1 MLNPLISENELKI
14 LVKSFQNEAAKN
26 KRLTGWLKGMESKGV
41 SRVFTT
47 LEGIKKYI
55 YNWSY
60 IEQFDNTRENFSRKQ
75 DIEASKIVHE
85 KVLSRLFGEM
95 IESDKIWQSKGGDV
109 VNAQDYFFLSSPLI
123 NLPRKDITVLDYG
136 AGYGRGINFLKE
148 LGCTN
153 YIVTDAIENSYI
165 AQYAYLKTF
174 CDIYSWN
181 LDEAF
186 INSKFLNNLDSKS
199 NIKKIKHIP
208 TWQLKKLVENSVD
221 LIMFNQSLTEF
232 SKQSALYA
240 LSEANRLL
248 KQGGYI
254 YIRDND
260 FITSEHN
267 INEDDF
273 LKKRN
278 IVKIYDSP
286 FKQNHDIHGSIR
298 IYRKATS
305 KLIPTMYVGRLNT
318 RNPSEMF
325 LASIFVKNKFY
336 YLFIRNL
343 LSKILP
349 SKIKSFLKGILK

>member
-1 MLNPLISENELKI
+1 MPNPLISENELQV
-14 LVKSFQNEAAKN
+14 LVKSFRDEAAKN
-26 KRLTGWLKGMESKGV
+26 TRLTGWLKGMESRGV

-47 LEGIKKYI
+47 LEGIEKYI

-60 IEQFDNTRENFSRKQ
+60 IEQFDNTRKNFSREE
-75 DIEASKIVHE
+75 DIEASKIVHK
-85 KVLSRLFGEM
+85 KVLSRLFGETTK
-95 IESDKIWQSKGGDV
+95 SYKIWQSKGGDV

-153 YIVTDAIENSYI
+153 YIVTDAIENSYM
-165 AQYAYLKTF
+165 AQYAYLKSF

-186 INSKFLNNLDSKS
+186 MSNKFLKNFDSKS
-199 NIKKIKHIP
+199 NLQKIKHIP
-208 TWQLKKLVENSVD
+208 TWQLKKLVDSSVD

-232 SKQSALYA
+232 SKKSAQYA
-240 LSEANRLL
+240 LFEVNRLI

-260 FITSEHN
+260 FITSEHSL
-267 INEDDF
+267 NEDDF

-286 FKQNHDIHGSIR
+286 FKQGQDIHGSIR
-298 IYRKATS
+298 IYRKASS
-305 KLIPTMYVGRLNT
+305 KLIPSMYVGRLNT
-318 RNPSEMF
+318 RNPSEMP
-325 LASIFVKNKFY
+325 LASIFVKNKVY